1 MLFYRCAQ
9 NKIKQDEH
17 DRILERNRQEEE
29 MRAAQHRREMEA
41 DQQRHRQELKQKEHQ
56 KMLEIKERA
65 QADIEK
71 QSNARLEH
79 DKRMQD
85 ETERDFQRKYELQ
98 MAEVKMKVETAE
110 AEAEARKAEAKAKE
124 ANSTARVA
132 EANAKSAEAEA
143 KTAEANLKIA
153 NAKAKEKELEHRSM
167 LWKKYFNPETNIQDK
182 EFIAEEIKRLST
194 SGDQNVKKVLKE
206 IKAPK
211 SKGDLLEIRS
221 RHPWTVATSRF

>member
-9 NKIKQDEH
+9 NKIEQDEH
-17 DRILERNRQEEE
+17 DRILERTRQEEE

-41 DQQRHRQELKQKEHQ
+41 DQQRHRQELEQKEHQ
-56 KMLEIKERA
+56 KMLEIKERT

-71 QSNARLEH
+71 QNNARLEH

-85 ETERDFQRKYELQ
+85 ETERDFQRKHELQ

-132 EANAKSAEAEA
+132 EANAK
-143 KTAEANLKIA
+143 TAEANLKTA
-153 NAKAKEKELEHRSM
+153 NAKTKEKELEHRSM
-167 LWKKYFNPETNIQDK
+167 LWKKYFDPETNIQDK
-182 EFIAEEIKRLST
+182 EFIADEIKRLSI
-194 SGDQNVKKVLKE
+194 SGDQKVKKVLKE

-211 SKGDLLEIRS
+211 SKGDLLETRS
-221 RHPWTVATSRF
+221 RRPWTTSRF